1 MDLNRQAES
10 LRKEIEAVREEFG
23 KVIVGNRDILDYMLK
38 ALFAGGHILLEGLP
52 GLGKTLMVRTVAR
65 LLDLDFSRIQFT
77 PDLMPADI
85 LGVNILVEDKGGRR
99 SFHFEK
105 GPVFTNI
112 LLADEINRATPKTQS
127 ALLQVM
133 EEKHITIFGAD
144 HQLDD
149 FFLVLAT
156 QNPIEL
162 KGTYPLPEA
171 QLDRFM
177 FNIRVGYPSAEEEE
191 QILAAASRNE
201 SQEVRKVLSAKA
213 IINLQKL
220 VHSVAVSE
228 YVIKYV
234 SRLVRS
240 TRPKDK
246 LAPGFVKELVDW
258 GAGPRAGQFLIAG
271 GKAMAAMDGRF
282 SVGISDI
289 RKVALPVLRHR
300 VSTNFQAQA
309 EGMTT
314 EDLIQKLLDEIP
326 EPEVAKFEKQGEGGR
341 RK

>member
-23 KVIVGNRDILDYMLK
+23 KVIVGNREILDYMLK

-144 HQLDD
+144 HKLDD

-177 FNIRVGYPSAEEEE
+177 FKVNIAYPSRENLESIARFNIDSSGALPLPPQVLDRDRVSTIRDFINRIPVSDEIY
-191 QILAAASRNE
+191 QFASSLVYATNPSGE
-201 SQEVRKVLSAKA
+201 SSP
-213 IINLQKL
+213 
-220 VHSVAVSE
+220 AVT
-228 YVIKYV
+228 
-234 SRLVRS
+234 
-240 TRPKDK
+240 TRHIRY
-246 LAPGFVKELVDW
+246 GSS
-258 GAGPRAGQFLIAG
+258 PRGLIALLAG
-271 GKAMAAMDGRF
+271 SKISAFLDGRF
-282 SVGISDI
+282 NLSYEDL
-289 RKVALPVLRHR
+289 KENYLPALRHR
-300 VSTNFQAQA
+300 VILRFEAQ
-309 EGMTT
+309 
-314 EDLIQKLLDEIP
+314 
-326 EPEVAKFEKQGEGGR
+326 VAKVQVDDVLSEIFESIEKPH
-341 RK
+341 